1 MKATWQEAL
10 KYWRHLTPGAKTIPK
25 KGTPEYEEVRA
36 LQEKGVPKAYRK
48 QNEPNLQISEI
59 SEKPKKRKA
68 SEKPK
73 SSEATYVRY
82 KGVPPK
88 LTIGEECGEVVA
100 DQELT

>member
-1 MKATWQEAL
+1 VQ
-10 KYWRHLTPGAKTIPK
+10 
-25 KGTPEYEEVRA
+25 A

-48 QNEPNLQISEI
+48 QDEPSLQISEI
-59 SEKPKKRKA
+59 SEKPKKRK